1 MMQFETKQQMMKIS
15 TTILHARPLIPHLT
29 TTNSINELNRML
41 TNNPICLKN
50 SSRIVKKA
58 ALGML
63 NELSTGVSTFRYMTK
78 LCGTER

>member
-50 SSRIVKKA
+50 SSRIVKESGA
-58 ALGML
+58 VDLIQWRQY
-63 NELSTGVSTFRYMTK
+63 LSIHNKIV
-78 LCGTER
+78 